1 MELTGAIRQTNEAP
15 NVRTLGHQSH
25 RSPAISTRTPGRSSV
40 LAALAADCRLL
51 TTAKPRL
58 RYGGKVYERS
68 SHNGHGISP
77 QFILSSLFILRNPT
91 GCTTIAAPP
100 RPVPAI
106 TRFKSLSH
114 QLFVDLSV
122 LRLILQVRT
131 GSRCGHLWLLNC
143 APCANPA
150 MPLRTM
156 GPPSLPA
163 ASSTSHLDCTVLS
176 VQCIRYLSSC
186 PKSSRIRTRNMY
198 LEHTRMHLGVLQ
210 PMNSAQL
217 WGNAR
222 SHLR

>member
-25 RSPAISTRTPGRSSV
+25 RSPAISTRTPCARSV

-51 TTAKPRL
+51 TTANPRL
-58 RYGGKVYERS
+58 RCEGKVYERS

-131 GSRCGHLWLLNC
+131 GVQMR
-143 APCANPA
+143 APMASQLCT
-150 MPLRTM
+150 LCQ
-156 GPPSLPA
+156 PSYAIAHNGTTQPSGRIIHVPFGLHCPI
-163 ASSTSHLDCTVLS
+163 CTVYRVPVIMS
-176 VQCIRYLSSC
+176 
-186 PKSSRIRTRNMY
+186 KK
-198 LEHTRMHLGVLQ
+198 LQ
-210 PMNSAQL
+210 N
-217 WGNAR
+217 
-222 SHLR
+222 

>member
-25 RSPAISTRTPGRSSV
+25 RSPAISTRTPRARSV

-51 TTAKPRL
+51 TTANPHL
-58 RYGGKVYERS
+58 RCEGKVYERS
-68 SHNGHGISP
+68 SHKGHGISP

-91 GCTTIAAPP
+91 SCTTIAAPP

-114 QLFVDLSV
+114 QLFGRS
-122 LRLILQVRT
+122 LRAPINFT
-131 GSRCGHLWLLNC
+131 GPNRGPDAGTCGYSTMHLV
-143 APCANPA
+143 PTPA

-163 ASSTSHLDCTVLS
+163 ASSTSHLDCPICTVYRVPVIMS
-176 VQCIRYLSSC
+176 
-186 PKSSRIRTRNMY
+186 KK
-198 LEHTRMHLGVLQ
+198 LQ
-210 PMNSAQL
+210 N
-217 WGNAR
+217 
-222 SHLR
+222 